1 VVGLEHGAGTVALRK
16 MLASG
21 PMADPRVPARLQWAV
36 RLLEVA
42 PDDQVLEIGSG
53 PGVSVPLICGQL
65 TSGRITV
72 LDRSA
77 TAIQRTTRR
86 NADHVASGKAVL
98 HQLDLADVD
107 LVRRVLGGQRFDKVL
122 AVNVNLFWV
131 RPADAELR
139 LIKDLL
145 RPGGVVYLVYETPGK
160 EHTSR
165 VVTAVTDALASSG
178 FATAVTTASSPS
190 LCCVT
195 GTRPTAT

>member
-1 VVGLEHGAGTVALRK
+1 MVEF
-16 MLASG
+16 
-21 PMADPRVPARLQWAV
+21 RVPKRLQWAV
-36 RLLEVA
+36 QLLDVA
-42 PDDQVLEIGSG
+42 PDDQILEIGSG
-53 PGVSVPLICGQL
+53 PGVSVSLICGQL
-65 TSGRITV
+65 TTGRITV
-72 LDRSA
+72 VDRSA
-77 TAIQRTTRR
+77 TAIQRATKR

-98 HQLDLADVD
+98 HHLDLADID
-107 LVRRVLGGQRFDKVL
+107 LVMRVLGGQRFDKFL

-145 RPGGVVYLVYETPGK
+145 RPGGAVYLVYETPSK

-178 FATAVTTASSPS
+178 FATAVTTTSSPS